1 VQTSPY
7 LLRIWRH
14 PLPRQSMSPTVQS
27 ARLEI
32 ASMTKRQLVRKLK
45 WWRGERRRHSNSQ
58 PPAVKHQSLKRQRKF
73 REKMSGRCFNCLS
86 TSHRRAQ
93 CRDPTVCWKYKRIG
107 HISSRCA
114 SSLHSAP
121 CISSSEKASP
131 PAASAL
137 LFNLSTAH
145 QRTRHARSMDRH
157 RSFGGGSSG
166 PRARPNLVGGVR
178 ERVVEPRGSAV
189 NYLGNPRFH
198 PRIAAK
204 IMDTS
209 EEMEHIKLLL
219 CNRAMVITEDG
230 PMEVRSREEVKDI
243 IYHQFGIRKHE
254 LHVFRNYPEPFI
266 AIFSTSHDRDV
277 VYAAARAVEG
287 LIELRFHAWELD
299 RFGER
304 VVIPYHV
311 RLCIEG
317 IPHHAWSKEVAD
329 KVLDDEAFIHHVEQ
343 ETVEKIDQRSF
354 NCWVFC
360 KDPSRLPPNSIPC
373 NGNL

>member
-1 VQTSPY
+1 
-7 LLRIWRH
+7 
-14 PLPRQSMSPTVQS
+14 
-27 ARLEI
+27 
-32 ASMTKRQLVRKLK
+32 
-45 WWRGERRRHSNSQ
+45 
-58 PPAVKHQSLKRQRKF
+58 
-73 REKMSGRCFNCLS
+73 
-86 TSHRRAQ
+86 
-93 CRDPTVCWKYKRIG
+93 
-107 HISSRCA
+107 
-114 SSLHSAP
+114 
-121 CISSSEKASP
+121 
-131 PAASAL
+131 
-137 LFNLSTAH
+137 
-145 QRTRHARSMDRH
+145 
-157 RSFGGGSSG
+157 
-166 PRARPNLVGGVR
+166 VGGVR

-360 KDPSRLPPNSIPC
+360 KDPSRLPQIVFLAMAIFEREIAPHDRGFFVRPRAVKHSHVFKVLIHVDAVEDLLFYHYPRDELIADGKIP
-373 NGNL
+373 